1 MIDKLKSHTTET
13 GSPFPFD
20 VEEVADLLSWS
31 PRVRCVA
38 VCGEQYRIHE
48 GDDGKVTAEALRGII
63 NEQTGGQ
70 LIEFMP
76 STTDDSETS

>member
-1 MIDKLKSHTTET
+1 MIKQLKEYTIEK

-38 VCGEQYRIHE
+38 VCGEQYRVHE
-48 GDDGKVTAEALRGII
+48 GNNGELTAERLRRIVDERTEG
-63 NEQTGGQ
+63 TFT
-70 LIEFMP
+70 EFVMP
-76 STTDDSETS
+76 VETEGLT